1 MTSQSAPPI
10 QGTASIRLSVVHCFQ
25 DEDLLAKGPLELVD
39 TNELKLKLRC
49 SQDATAS
56 DELDVK

>member
-10 QGTASIRLSVVHCFQ
+10 QGTASICLSVIHCFQ

-49 SQDATAS
+49 SQDATAMS
-56 DELDVK
+56 